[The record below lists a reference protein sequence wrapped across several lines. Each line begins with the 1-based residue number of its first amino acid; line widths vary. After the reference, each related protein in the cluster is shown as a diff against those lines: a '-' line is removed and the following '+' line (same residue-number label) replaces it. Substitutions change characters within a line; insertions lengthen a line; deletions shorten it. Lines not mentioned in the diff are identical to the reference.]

1 MKRAAL
7 FFMYD
12 KQGVVDRYV
21 INLLCDMKNNSDTL
35 IVVVNGE
42 LTKQGRDMIAQ
53 YADKLIFRENEGFD
67 VCAYKCNV

>member
-35 IVVVNGE
+35 IVVVNG
-42 LTKQGRDMIAQ
+42 
-53 YADKLIFRENEGFD
+53 
-67 VCAYKCNV
+67 